1 VTVSW
6 PDEVDRVLAGD
17 MTAALAYLT
26 PAGGAVVTAVAP
38 IGMRDRKH
46 GTVTFTTSLGLG
58 QKLERIRRDPHV
70 ALAYHAR
77 DHGFATG
84 DLYVLVQGRC
94 RPVPQADPVWN
105 REVLGP
111 ASERFMGPP
120 RHGPFW
126 DRWLREYYADRVPV
140 TVEVDRVVVW
150 PTLDCAGDPH
160 VHGFTRPAAP
170 PDPQDPPKKGV
181 GPRVDAAKAG
191 AQLGRLPHVLASWR
205 EADGFPTVV
214 STQVARAAAG
224 GIRLS
229 SGHLLP
235 PGGRRA
241 GMLGHDYKA
250 QLVGLVSRQYTGWL
264 DDGVYAPHTSSGFRA
279 PGNKTLVLL
288 ANGLMAKRGL
298 RKARGR
304 RAA

>member
-1 VTVSW
+1 MTVSW
-6 PDEVDRVLAGD
+6 PDEVDGVLAGD

-26 PAGGAVVTAVAP
+26 PARGAVVTAVAP
-38 IGMRDRKH
+38 IGMRDREQ

-58 QKLERIRRDPHV
+58 KKLERIRRDPRV

-84 DLYVLVQGRC
+84 NLYVLVQGRC
-94 RPVPQADPVWN
+94 RPVPQADPAWN

-140 TVEVDRVVVW
+140 TVDVDRVVVW
-150 PTLDCAGDPH
+150 PALDCAGDPH
-160 VHGFTRPAAP
+160 VYGSPRPEAP
-170 PDPQDPPKKGV
+170 PDPQDPPKNGV
-181 GPRVDAAKAG
+181 GARVDAAKA
-191 AQLGRLPHVLASWR
+191 AARLGRLPHVLVSWR
-205 EADGFPTVV
+205 ETDGFPTVV
-214 STQVARAAAG
+214 STRVAAAAAG

-229 SGHLLP
+229 SGHPLP

-241 GMLGHDYKA
+241 GMLGHDYRAK
-250 QLVGLVSRQYTGWL
+250 LVGLVSRQYTGWL
-264 DDGVYAPHTSSGFRA
+264 EDGVYAPHTSSGFRA

-298 RKARGR
+298 RKARAR